1 MDKKGKSAHTNFKI
15 ICWGGTKMDQTNKAR
30 WRVVWLFCGMLAVCT
45 VLMLRLY
52 RLSMDSS
59 LLQAAQ
65 SQGSYTLEVTTTRG
79 RIYDR
84 SLLPLTDTE
93 QSRVLAVL
101 PTPEAGQAC
110 AEQIEGPQRRTA
122 LDSIAQGSPFLI
134 DVGSGGTVYSSDVE
148 NFIVSSRL
156 PHDTSEQLAIHLIG
170 YLDGEGKGVTGL
182 EQAYEEP
189 LSAAG
194 QQVSVRCQVDALG
207 QPMNSEGMQ
216 VTGDSTPPQEGVVLT
231 LDRRMQRVVQRV
243 GQQIEQGAIVV
254 MDVQTGELAAC
265 ASFPQYDPYNLEEAL
280 TDPDKPLLNRALM
293 SYNVGSSFKLA
304 VAAAALEEGISPAFS
319 VNCVG
324 GITVAG
330 RIFYCHNRAGHQETD
345 LRRAIEQS
353 CNPYFVKLGQAAGGE
368 QILGMAKA
376 LGFGR
381 STELA
386 PGLTAAA
393 GTLPTESDL
402 QNLHELANFSFGQG
416 KLTATPVQIAAMV
429 SAVANGGMAVT
440 PKLVLGTT
448 ADGQTVDYQQQPAA
462 VRVFSEQTA
471 AILREDMIGVVEEG
485 SAPLAKPKEGGA
497 GGKTAS
503 AQTGQYDEEGEEIVH
518 AWFSG
523 FFPAQQPKY
532 AVVILIEGG
541 EFGGQVASPLFQQI
555 ADTYGPVGE

>member
-1 MDKKGKSAHTNFKI
+1 MIRFLLTIVVLFAGMTAEAQQSTVKRIYPKQEQKSENRSERRKAERKQRQSEKFIQAEIDSINYANALQALENLDFVLEADQLVFKRGMSVFVSTTTNFI
-15 ICWGGTKMDQTNKAR
+15 SVQNDKA
-30 WRVVWLFCGMLAVCT
+30 
-45 VLMLRLY
+45 
-52 RLSMDSS
+52 
-59 LLQAAQ
+59 
-65 SQGSYTLEVTTTRG
+65 
-79 RIYDR
+79 
-84 SLLPLTDTE
+84 
-93 QSRVLAVL
+93 
-101 PTPEAGQAC
+101 
-110 AEQIEGPQRRTA
+110 
-122 LDSIAQGSPFLI
+122 
-134 DVGSGGTVYSSDVE
+134 
-148 NFIVSSRL
+148 
-156 PHDTSEQLAIHLIG
+156 
-170 YLDGEGKGVTGL
+170 
-182 EQAYEEP
+182 
-189 LSAAG
+189 
-194 QQVSVRCQVDALG
+194 
-207 QPMNSEGMQ
+207 
-216 VTGDSTPPQEGVVLT
+216 
-231 LDRRMQRVVQRV
+231 VVQIAPFNA
-243 GQQIEQGAIVV
+243 GG
-254 MDVQTGELAAC
+254 G
-265 ASFPQYDPYNLEEAL
+265 PN
-280 TDPDKPLLNRALM
+280 
-293 SYNVGSSFKLA
+293 G
-304 VAAAALEEGISPAFS
+304 
-319 VNCVG
+319 VG

-330 RIFYCHNRAGHQETD
+330 RIFYFHNRAGHQETD

-448 ADGQTVDYQQQPAA
+448 SDGQTVDYQQQPAA

-518 AWFSG
+518 ALFSG
-523 FFPAQQPKY
+523 FFPAQRPKY
-532 AVVILIEGG
+532 AVVTLIEGG

>member
-1 MDKKGKSAHTNFKI
+1 
-15 ICWGGTKMDQTNKAR
+15 MDQTNKAR

-93 QSRVLAVL
+93 QNRVLAVL

-122 LDSIAQGSPFLI
+122 LDLIAQGSPFLI
-134 DVGSGGTVYSSDVE
+134 DVGSEGTVYSSDVE

-156 PHDTSEQLAIHLIG
+156 PHDTSEQLAVHLIG

-194 QQVSVRCQVDALG
+194 QQVSVRCQMDALG

-304 VAAAALEEGISPAFS
+304 VAPRRWRRAFPRPFRSTAWAASRWRAGFSTATTARAIRRPTYGAPSSSPATPILS
-319 VNCVG
+319 SW
-324 GITVAG
+324 G
-330 RIFYCHNRAGHQETD
+330 RLPAVSRFWGWQRPSA
-345 LRRAIEQS
+345 L
-353 CNPYFVKLGQAAGGE
+353 AA
-368 QILGMAKA
+368 
-376 LGFGR
+376 R
-381 STELA
+381 PSW
-386 PGLTAAA
+386 PR
-393 GTLPTESDL
+393 D
-402 QNLHELANFSFGQG
+402 
-416 KLTATPVQIAAMV
+416 
-429 SAVANGGMAVT
+429 
-440 PKLVLGTT
+440 
-448 ADGQTVDYQQQPAA
+448 
-462 VRVFSEQTA
+462 
-471 AILREDMIGVVEEG
+471 
-485 SAPLAKPKEGGA
+485 
-497 GGKTAS
+497 
-503 AQTGQYDEEGEEIVH
+503 
-518 AWFSG
+518 
-523 FFPAQQPKY
+523 
-532 AVVILIEGG
+532 
-541 EFGGQVASPLFQQI
+541 
-555 ADTYGPVGE
+555 

>member
-1 MDKKGKSAHTNFKI
+1 
-15 ICWGGTKMDQTNKAR
+15 
-30 WRVVWLFCGMLAVCT
+30 
-45 VLMLRLY
+45 
-52 RLSMDSS
+52 
-59 LLQAAQ
+59 
-65 SQGSYTLEVTTTRG
+65 
-79 RIYDR
+79 
-84 SLLPLTDTE
+84 
-93 QSRVLAVL
+93 
-101 PTPEAGQAC
+101 
-110 AEQIEGPQRRTA
+110 
-122 LDSIAQGSPFLI
+122 
-134 DVGSGGTVYSSDVE
+134 
-148 NFIVSSRL
+148 
-156 PHDTSEQLAIHLIG
+156 
-170 YLDGEGKGVTGL
+170 
-182 EQAYEEP
+182 
-189 LSAAG
+189 
-194 QQVSVRCQVDALG
+194 
-207 QPMNSEGMQ
+207 
-216 VTGDSTPPQEGVVLT
+216 
-231 LDRRMQRVVQRV
+231 
-243 GQQIEQGAIVV
+243 
-254 MDVQTGELAAC
+254 
-265 ASFPQYDPYNLEEAL
+265 
-280 TDPDKPLLNRALM
+280 M

-471 AILREDMIGVVEEG
+471 
-485 SAPLAKPKEGGA
+485 PFC
-497 GGKTAS
+497 GKT
-503 AQTGQYDEEGEEIVH
+503 
-518 AWFSG
+518 
-523 FFPAQQPKY
+523 
-532 AVVILIEGG
+532 
-541 EFGGQVASPLFQQI
+541 
-555 ADTYGPVGE
+555 